1 MLMKNVLALLA
12 VAVAASAAPAAEP
25 EPQQTG
31 SQQNVCGNDQR
42 LKCCQQLQ
50 TQRVRNGIP
59 VIVGLQCVDINGES
73 PDTASYVGVSLIP
86 LAHEVISALNQQC
99 TQRVAC
105 CSSGNQ
111 VYSKYPPL
119 IVQAVNDVAFSLVS
133 SISETFASQ
142 SCRDLESLSLS

>member
-1 MLMKNVLALLA
+1 MLMKNILTLLT

-59 VIVGLQCVDINGES
+59 VIVGLQCVDIN
-73 PDTASYVGVSLIP
+73 
-86 LAHEVISALNQQC
+86 VISALNQQC

-111 VYSKYPPL
+111 SGL
-119 IVQAVNDVAFSLVS
+119 VNIGNVCVPIL
-133 SISETFASQ
+133 
-142 SCRDLESLSLS
+142 